1 MYCNE
6 KMKLN
11 KFVRVSLPKNSEYF
25 RRFNGNLPIPSNGS
39 FTGDDVAPA
48 SLTKN
53 QQLHAASQ
61 INDQLNRQ
69 EDDEAQKGK
78 EGAE

>member
-11 KFVRVSLPKNSEYF
+11 KFRRVAIPKNSEYF

-39 FTGDDVAPA
+39 FSGDEVLP
-48 SLTKN
+48 SGLTKVEQISYAERIN
-53 QQLHAASQ
+53 EQKLREEASAES
-61 INDQLNRQ
+61 DQ
-69 EDDEAQKGK
+69 E
-78 EGAE
+78 

>member
-11 KFVRVSLPKNSEYF
+11 KFVQVAIPKNSEYF
-25 RRFNGNLPIPSNGS
+25 RRFNGNLPVPSNGNYS
-39 FTGDDVAPA
+39 GDEVVPQG
-48 SLTKN
+48 LTKVE
-53 QQLHAASQ
+53 QISAA
-61 INDQLNRQ
+61 NRLNEQ
-69 EDDEAQKGK
+69 YLADEAKKGE

>member
-11 KFVRVSLPKNSEYF
+11 KFVQVAIPKNSEYF
-25 RRFNGNLPIPSNGS
+25 RRFNGNLPVPSNGNFS
-39 FTGDDVAPA
+39 GDEVIP
-48 SLTKN
+48 SGMTKVE
-53 QQLHAASQ
+53 QISAA
-61 INDQLNRQ
+61 NRLNEQYLAQ
-69 EDDEAQKGK
+69 EAKKVE